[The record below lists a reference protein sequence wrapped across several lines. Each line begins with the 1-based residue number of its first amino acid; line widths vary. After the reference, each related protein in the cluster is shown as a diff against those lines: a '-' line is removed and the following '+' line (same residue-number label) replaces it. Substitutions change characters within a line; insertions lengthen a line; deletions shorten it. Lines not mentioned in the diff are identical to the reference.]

1 MSNNDEMEPD
11 GSWMNTKPSCW
22 YYPANWNEDGTY
34 ASCKYEQR
42 WTDLVF
48 NPNRMPEWDQLVK
61 EISDLIYELQYEEDE
76 EVVVMMV
83 RESDPNFVS
92 FETREQKQGKIM
104 NMIEV
109 LAMKLRSSLDIAYRD
124 TTT

>member
-1 MSNNDEMEPD
+1 
-11 GSWMNTKPSCW
+11 
-22 YYPANWNEDGTY
+22 
-34 ASCKYEQR
+34 
-42 WTDLVF
+42 
-48 NPNRMPEWDQLVK
+48 MPEWDQLVK

-76 EVVVMMV
+76 EVVLELV

-104 NMIEV
+104 NMSEV
-109 LAMKLRSSLDIAYRD
+109 LAMKLSSSLDIAYRD